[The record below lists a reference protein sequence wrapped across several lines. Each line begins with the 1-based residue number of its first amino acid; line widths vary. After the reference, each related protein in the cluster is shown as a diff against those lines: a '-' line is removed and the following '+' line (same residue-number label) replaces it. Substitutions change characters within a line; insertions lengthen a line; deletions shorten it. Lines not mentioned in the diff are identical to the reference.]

1 MKCCEIINTIIKIKV
16 TLTCGL
22 CAIILSSCYKVAD
35 ELHIETGASI
45 KGNELLK
52 NLTVNQNKWLYQQM
66 DENYFWYKDLPD
78 SSKLNFNQSA
88 SSFFEKIKS
97 SKDRF
102 SWIEPN
108 ADYSGGESMYDRF
121 GLEYGEYRTVDGVT
135 VYRALFVENGSPEM
149 RTDIRRG
156 DWFVLPSRADLNQN
170 QLEIQKGEINDG
182 HFFPKKKEILLAQL
196 EETRTSAVK
205 LDTIY
210 QIGNNKI
217 GYLLYNEFI
226 DANGNVSNPY
236 RIELRNIFS
245 KFKLNNIS
253 DLIIDLRYNPGGHAS
268 ICQYLCSLIL
278 SDEYLGKVSGFHEY
292 NDKLA
297 QKLLSETGNKE
308 DILYFPSKSTIGGN
322 NLGLPKL
329 YVIVTGRTA
338 SASECLINSLNP
350 FIQVITIGTK
360 TVGKGVGSRTIKDD
374 HYKWQIQPII
384 FRYYNSQHITVPDA
398 GLLPDVFADETLVE
412 NYCELGDVNEY
423 LLNVTLSLITGEQ
436 KLKSA
441 HTGIQKITPVP
452 LEQTSILRHRKISGL
467 VITQNE
473 N

>member
-1 MKCCEIINTIIKIKV
+1 MKCCKIINPIIQIKV
-16 TLTCGL
+16 ALACGL
-22 CAIILSSCYKVAD
+22 CAIILSGCYKVAD

-45 KGNELLK
+45 KGNEQLK
-52 NLTVNQNKWLYQQM
+52 NLTVNQNRWLYQQM

-135 VYRALFVENGSPEM
+135 VYRALFVANGSPAM
-149 RTDIRRG
+149 RAHIRRG
-156 DWFVLPSRADLNQN
+156 DWFVLSSCTDLNQN
-170 QLEIQKGEINDG
+170 QLEIEKGEINDG
-182 HFFPKKKEILLAQL
+182 HFVLQKKEILLAKS
-196 EETRTSAVK
+196 EELYTSAVK

-210 QIGNNKI
+210 QIGNKKI

-245 KFKLNNIS
+245 KFKQSNIS
-253 DLIIDLRYNPGGHAS
+253 DLIIDLRYNPGGHVS

-278 SDEYLGKVSGFHEY
+278 SDDYLGKVSGYHEF
-292 NDKLA
+292 NDKLS
-297 QKLLSETGNKE
+297 QKQLKETGNKE
-308 DILYFPSKSTIGGN
+308 DIQYFPTKSTVGGN
-322 NLGLPKL
+322 NLGLSKL
-329 YVIVTGRTA
+329 YVIVTGHTA

-350 FIQVITIGTK
+350 FIQVITVGTK
-360 TVGKGVGSRTIKDD
+360 TVGKGVGSWTIKDD

-384 FRYYNSQHITVPDA
+384 FRYYNSQHVTVPDS

-412 NYCELGDVNEY
+412 SYYELGDVKEY
-423 LLNVTLSLITGEQ
+423 LLSVTLAQIAGEQ
-436 KLKSA
+436 KLKTA
-441 HTGIQKITPVP
+441 HVGIKNITPVP
-452 LEQTSILRHRKISGL
+452 LEQSSILQRRKVSGL
-467 VITQNE
+467 VITRNE